1 MKHLANGLFGLL
13 AVAVVSLT
21 AASAEAQMKC
31 ELRDKALTQL
41 ETQYDERVV
50 GRGLTTDHRAMVELL
65 TSEDGSWSVVVTD
78 TRGRTCLLATGQDW
92 SAVQLVVGDP
102 V

>member
-1 MKHLANGLFGLL
+1 MRHLTNGLFGLF
-13 AVAVVSLT
+13 AIAVVSLT

-31 ELRDKALTQL
+31 ELRDKALSQL
-41 ETQYDERVV
+41 EMQHDERVV
-50 GRGLTTDHRAMVELL
+50 GRGLTTDQRGMVELL

-92 SAVQLVVGDP
+92 SAVRMLVGDP